1 MNDIERYNR
10 DRASVMSMIKFIL
23 IVGITVALCYCA
35 KVVVVILV
43 PFLIGFMLAKTA
55 NLIANPLSKLFDKNP
70 QSIKP
75 GKKKSTRM
83 KTALVC
89 YVILNVIL
97 VIMVIVLCIGL
108 LWQANTILNR
118 LSSASMDFNPHNS
131 IGNGILNRF
140 SVANGGFLTEEM
152 IAGLQKDVEG
162 IGQNIVAAIPTF
174 IRSSLSTIWKLI
186 GNLPYAI
193 FFVISI
199 MLSGFY
205 FINDGPAVLK
215 FFARNTPNRKFRNRV
230 FGLIN
235 DLSMTVFR
243 VLGGYMAL
251 FVITAAEAYLVFM
264 AAGVYNY
271 ALILALITALIDFM
285 PVLGI
290 SATMIPVMIWLFLN
304 GKIVPVVIIIIGMA
318 VMTVVRRFIEPPILG
333 KSMHIHPLLTL
344 VAMAAG
350 VYIWGAIGFLLG
362 PALAIIILQIIK
374 VFEIDKKVGE
384 YLSGVFERFFAP
396 KKEDQKD
403 TGKNGKDGPKAVKA
417 KEKDVSEDYVD

>member
-1 MNDIERYNR
+1 MNDVERYNK

-23 IVGITVALCYCA
+23 IVAITVAICYFA
-35 KVVVVILV
+35 RVVVIIMV

-55 NLIANPLSKLFDKNP
+55 NVMSKPIARIFDKNP
-70 QSIKP
+70 QNIKT
-75 GKKKSTRM
+75 GKKKSTRT

-89 YVILNVIL
+89 YVILNIILFVIIL
-97 VIMVIVLCIGL
+97 IVLAGL
-108 LWQANTILNR
+108 LWQANAVLNT
-118 LSSASMDFNPHNS
+118 LSSASVNMNADMS
-131 IGNGILNRF
+131 LSGDILARF
-140 SVANGGFLTEEM
+140 SVENGGFLTKEM
-152 IAGLQKDVEG
+152 IATLQDGIDG
-162 IGQNIVAAIPTF
+162 IGKNLVATIPTF
-174 IRSSLSTIWKLI
+174 VRSTISAIWKLI
-186 GNLPYAI
+186 ENLPYAI

-199 MLSGFY
+199 ILSGFY
-205 FINDGPAVLK
+205 FINDGPSVLK
-215 FFARNTPNRKFRNRV
+215 FFAKNTPNRKFRNRV

-251 FVITAAEAYLVFM
+251 FVITAAEAYLVFT
-264 AAGVYNY
+264 AAGIYNY
-271 ALILALITALIDFM
+271 GLILALITALIDFM

-304 GKIVPVVIIIIGMA
+304 GKFVSVVIIIIGM
-318 VMTVVRRFIEPPILG
+318 VIMTVVRRFIEPPILG

-344 VAMAAG
+344 IAMAAG

-384 YLSGVFERFFAP
+384 YLSGVFERFFAS
-396 KKEDQKD
+396 KDDGKTGDDTKE
-403 TGKNGKDGPKAVKA
+403 NGKAAVA
-417 KEKDVSEDYVD
+417 TEDNIEE

>member
-23 IVGITVALCYCA
+23 IVGITVTICYFSR
-35 KVVVVILV
+35 VVVIIMV

-55 NLIANPLSKLFDKNP
+55 NLIAKPVSKLFDKNP

-75 GKKKSTRM
+75 GKKKSTRTT
-83 KTALVC
+83 TALVC
-89 YVILNVIL
+89 YVILNIIL
-97 VIMVIVLCIGL
+97 VITIVVLCIGL
-108 LWQANTILNR
+108 LWQANTVLNR
-118 LSSASMDFNPHNS
+118 LSSASVSLSTGASLSKS
-131 IGNGILNRF
+131 ILDRF
-140 SVANGGFLTEEM
+140 SVENGGFITAEM
-152 IAGLQKDVEG
+152 MNSLQGDIDG

-215 FFARNTPNRKFRNRV
+215 FFARNTPNRNFRNRV

-251 FVITAAEAYLVFM
+251 FIITAAEAYLVFV

-318 VMTVVRRFIEPPILG
+318 IMTVIRRFIEPPILG
-333 KSMHIHPLLTL
+333 KSMHIHPLITL
-344 VAMAAG
+344 IAMAAG

-374 VFEIDKKVGE
+374 VFEIDKKVGD
-384 YLSGVFERFFAP
+384 YLSGIFERFFAS
-396 KKEDQKD
+396 
-403 TGKNGKDGPKAVKA
+403 KDGEKESGKKKKGGKEAAVA
-417 KEKDVSEDYVD
+417 TEKNTEE

>member
-1 MNDIERYNR
+1 MNDVERYNR

-23 IVGITVALCYCA
+23 IVAITVALCYCA
-35 KVVVVILV
+35 KIVVVILI
-43 PFLIGFMLAKTA
+43 PFLIGFMLAKTSTI
-55 NLIANPLSKLFDKNP
+55 IATPISKWFDKNP

-75 GKKKSTRM
+75 GRKKSTRT

-89 YVILNVIL
+89 YVVLNVIL
-97 VIMVIVLCIGL
+97 VILIIVLCIGL
-108 LWQANTILNR
+108 LWQANTVLNR
-118 LSSASMDFNPHNS
+118 LSSASVNFNAGAS
-131 IGNGILNRF
+131 YTTEILNRF

-152 IAGLQKDVEG
+152 IASIKGDFEG
-162 IGQNIVAAIPTF
+162 IGQNVVAAIPTF
-174 IRSSLSTIWKLI
+174 IRSSLSKIWKLI

-199 MLSGFY
+199 MLSGYY

-215 FFARNTPNRKFRNRV
+215 FFAKNTPNRKFRSRV

-235 DLSMTVFR
+235 DLTMTVFR

-251 FVITAAEAYLVFM
+251 LVITAAEAYIVFM

-290 SATMIPVMIWLFLN
+290 SATMIPVMIWLVLN
-304 GKIVPVVIIIIGMA
+304 GKIIPAVIIVIGMA
-318 VMTVVRRFIEPPILG
+318 VMTVLRRFIEPPILG
-333 KSMHIHPLLTL
+333 KSMRIHPLLTL
-344 VAMAAG
+344 VAMAVG

-362 PALAIIILQIIK
+362 PALAIIILQTIK

-384 YLSGVFERFFAP
+384 YLSGVFERFLSP
-396 KKEDQKD
+396 KKEDDGKSKD
-403 TGKNGKDGPKAVKA
+403 ADGAVERNGKKDYA
-417 KEKDVSEDYVD
+417 K

>member
-1 MNDIERYNR
+1 MNDVERYNR

-23 IVGITVALCYCA
+23 IVAITVALCYCA
-35 KVVVVILV
+35 KIIVVILI
-43 PFLIGFMLAKTA
+43 PFLIGFMLAKTSTI
-55 NLIANPLSKLFDKNP
+55 IATPISKWFDKNP

-75 GKKKSTRM
+75 GRKKSTRT

-89 YVILNVIL
+89 YVVLNVVL
-97 VIMVIVLCIGL
+97 VIAIIVLCFGL
-108 LWQANTILNR
+108 LWQANTVLNR
-118 LSSASMDFNPHNS
+118 LSSASVNFNAGATFAS
-131 IGNGILNRF
+131 DVLNRF
-140 SVANGGFLTEEM
+140 SVANGGFLTEDL
-152 IAGLQKDVEG
+152 IASIKGDFEG
-162 IGQNIVAAIPTF
+162 IGQNVVAAIPTF
-174 IRSSLSTIWKLI
+174 IRTSLSKIWKLI

-199 MLSGFY
+199 MLSGYY

-215 FFARNTPNRKFRNRV
+215 FFAKNTPNRKFRSRV

-235 DLSMTVFR
+235 DLTMTVFR

-251 FVITAAEAYLVFM
+251 LVITAAEAYIVFM

-290 SATMIPVMIWLFLN
+290 SATMIPVMIWLVLN
-304 GKIVPVVIIIIGMA
+304 GKIIPAVIIVIGMA
-318 VMTVVRRFIEPPILG
+318 VMTVLRRFIEPPILG
-333 KSMHIHPLLTL
+333 KSMRIHPLLTL
-344 VAMAAG
+344 VAMAVG

-362 PALAIIILQIIK
+362 PALAIIILQTIK

-384 YLSGVFERFFAP
+384 YLSGVFERFLSP
-396 KKEDQKD
+396 KKEED
-403 TGKNGKDGPKAVKA
+403 GKNEDADGAAERNVKKDYA
-417 KEKDVSEDYVD
+417 K